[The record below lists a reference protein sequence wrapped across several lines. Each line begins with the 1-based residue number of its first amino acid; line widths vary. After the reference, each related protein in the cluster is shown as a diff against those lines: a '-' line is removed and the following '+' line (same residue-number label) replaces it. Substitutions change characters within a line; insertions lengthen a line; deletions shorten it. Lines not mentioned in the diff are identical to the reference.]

1 MLSGTAAAEDT
12 PHVDNTP
19 PGFDER
25 PVAPPPVVLPAAAA
39 TPPARVFKQP
49 PPPVAPAV
57 ASTPAPAAAPPP
69 PVDEVAAPEQP
80 YEPAELYE
88 PAEPY
93 NRYAPPDD
101 WERRGSGMSPLAIGG
116 FVLLGV
122 LAIAVG
128 AFVSGIFS
136 GGAAVESPS
145 GTPITSSAPSVSLA
159 PSLAPSAPESQPAT
173 TPNPSGGP
181 VVFPD
186 GFTARTE
193 PCADEPTTEDGCNS
207 SGATISGGSVW
218 VWVGFRKGNDTD
230 VLDVTVVDASGSAV
244 GDGSLSLGSIGCGDS
259 CSGWGRFKFSSLG
272 VGNYTIRVNR
282 NGQLAAQATFTVT
295 G

>member
-1 MLSGTAAAEDT
+1 
-12 PHVDNTP
+12 
-19 PGFDER
+19 
-25 PVAPPPVVLPAAAA
+25 VAPGI
-39 TPPARVFKQP
+39 
-49 PPPVAPAV
+49 
-57 ASTPAPAAAPPP
+57 ASAPAPADAPPP
-69 PVDEVAAPEQP
+69 PVDAVDAAQQP
-80 YEPAELYE
+80 YEPAERYD
-88 PAEPY
+88 
-93 NRYAPPDD
+93 RYAPPLDD
-101 WERRGSGMSPLAIGG
+101 WDRRGSGISPLAIGG

-136 GGAAVESPS
+136 GGVAVESPS
-145 GTPITSSAPSVSLA
+145 GTPITSSAPTASLA
-159 PSLAPSAPESQPAT
+159 PSLGPTAPESHAAT

-230 VLDVTVVDASGSAV
+230 VLDVTVVDASGSPV

>member
-1 MLSGTAAAEDT
+1 
-12 PHVDNTP
+12 
-19 PGFDER
+19 
-25 PVAPPPVVLPAAAA
+25 
-39 TPPARVFKQP
+39 
-49 PPPVAPAV
+49 VAPAV
-57 ASTPAPAAAPPP
+57 TSAPAPAPAAAPPP
-69 PVDEVAAPEQP
+69 PVDHFDAPEQP
-80 YEPAELYE
+80 YEPAE

-93 NRYAPPDD
+93 DRYAPPDD
-101 WERRGSGMSPLAIGG
+101 WERRGSGMSALAIGG

-136 GGAAVESPS
+136 GGVAVESPS
-145 GTPITSSAPSVSLA
+145 GTPITSSAPSSSLA
-159 PSLAPSAPESQPAT
+159 PSLEPSVQPSLPGV

-230 VLDVTVVDASGSAV
+230 VLDVTVVDASGSSV
-244 GDGSLSLGSIGCGDS
+244 GDGSLSLGSIGCGVS
-259 CSGWGRFKFSSLG
+259 CSGWGRFKFSSLA
-272 VGNYTIRVNR
+272 VGNYTIHVNR
-282 NGQLAAQATFTVT
+282 NGQLAAEATFTVT